1 MERVEKYINDV
12 ANIIQ
17 VDMPYSES
25 TDIIQIRLTNLT
37 TPPTY
42 WNFDDE
48 IFEDTL
54 VTGTTGTMDYVTGS
68 TFGDISTFTT
78 TFTPPA
84 DGTYNIKMY
93 NVTKGTSPYIIN
105 ATSSGEET
113 TTISAIEGD
122 GRTQFELFNL
132 ILDALGEPR
141 LAAFPATF
149 SELEDAHKEI
159 YSFMNTWQRSVAT
172 NGTLWIPLVQ
182 EGTITLVDGQTEYDV
197 PTNLNKLNKDSFIY
211 TTVADGQK
219 RDIQYQEFDKR
230 NQFKLVTYGQIETI
244 YVQAGKFV
252 INKAPSGEA
261 GNTITYK
268 YYAIP
273 SDLSVDEPNR
283 KTWFPSGYDW
293 DVFAV
298 GVLAEIT
305 RRRMQAESSTYYAL
319 LNGDRSMGILSPRG
333 SLFTMKKNFSDSNH
347 ISIDVRGV

>member
-113 TTISAIEGD
+113 TSVPVIEGD
-122 GRTQFELFNL
+122 GRTTFELFNL

-141 LAAFPATF
+141 LEAFPATA
-149 SELEDAHKEI
+149 SELSDSHREI
-159 YSFMNTWQRSVAT
+159 FDYMNVWQRTVAT
-172 NGTLWIPLVQ
+172 MNMWKNLLTD
-182 EGTITLVDGQTEYDV
+182 GTITLVDGTSSYAM
-197 PTNLNKLNKDSFIY
+197 PTNVYKLNKKSFQYSEEPLEYLEWNTRNRNRFKTYTSITAIY
-211 TTVADGQK
+211 QKATNWIVKRTPTTSEDGTEI
-219 RDIQYQEFDKR
+219 DYE
-230 NQFKLVTYGQIETI
+230 
-244 YVQAGKFV
+244 
-252 INKAPSGEA
+252 
-261 GNTITYK
+261 

-273 SDLSVDEPNR
+273 SDLEVSAPNR
-283 KTWFPSGYDW
+283 KTWFPNGYDW

-305 RRRMQAESSTYYAL
+305 RRRMQSESSTYYSL
-319 LNGDRSMGILSPRG
+319 LYGDKSLGILPIGG
-333 SLFTMKKNFSDSNH
+333 SLARMKSDWGETPHTNLN
-347 ISIDVRGV
+347 VRNI